1 MIILCAKENKTES
14 SLTILNTGI
23 CFTLIFVIFFKS
35 NPIELVIIIY
45 PTITTAT
52 KVAIIYT
59 LQKKRRRKEKKRNG
73 RTTMRT
79 TTMTMTTSPLGTNQ
93 ERIDQR

>member
-45 PTITTAT
+45 PTTTSAT

-59 LQKKRRRKEKKRNG
+59 LQKKDEKKKKRNG